1 MCHISL
7 GIVATSCSPGCI
19 NTWHHQENIPMW
31 YLIEQ
36 RSDQVSWLLEY
47 DKGLEGWCALLSIL
61 LVLRPK
67 SKLLLMN
74 FHIKQKKKKIPD
86 PQLHT
91 MFQDIYCFIQAKNSN
106 IKNNK
111 NHMDKLVVRGST
123 WLNVQ

>member
-1 MCHISL
+1 
-7 GIVATSCSPGCI
+7 
-19 NTWHHQENIPMW
+19 
-31 YLIEQ
+31 
-36 RSDQVSWLLEY
+36 
-47 DKGLEGWCALLSIL
+47 
-61 LVLRPK
+61 
-67 SKLLLMN
+67 MN